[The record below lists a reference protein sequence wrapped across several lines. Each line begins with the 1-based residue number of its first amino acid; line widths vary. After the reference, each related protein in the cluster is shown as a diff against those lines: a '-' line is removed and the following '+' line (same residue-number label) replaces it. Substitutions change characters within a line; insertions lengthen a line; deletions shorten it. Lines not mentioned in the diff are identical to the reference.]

1 MIYGAYSG
9 TVYAQKKS
17 LEYIDLLDSSFTRW
31 KKLSQ
36 TIPMIIG
43 DRQIKWTSPSV
54 LVEWDNDL

>member
-31 KKLSQ
+31 KKLSH
-36 TIPMIIG
+36 TIPDILG
-43 DRQIKWTSPSV
+43 ASHIKWTSPSV
-54 LVEWDNDL
+54 LVEWSND